1 MRSTAPSVKR
11 RQKESLYF
19 KTITQLIAD
28 TCRDDAELSNF
39 FVTRIGMS
47 PDGGVCTVYIYS
59 PAGAE
64 HSNKVVGRLI
74 VYKPSLRKALAT
86 AISVRRVPE
95 IIFDYDSRFEK
106 QERLEAILNAL
117 ALESR
122 EQENSFDDTGE
133 EAE

>member
-19 KTITQLIAD
+19 RTITQLIAD

-47 PDGGVCTVYIYS
+47 PDGGVCTVYVYS

-64 HSNKVVGRLI
+64 YSNKIVGRLI
-74 VYKPSLRKALAT
+74 LYKPSLRKALGS

-95 IIFDYDSRFEK
+95 IIFEYDSRFEK
-106 QERLEAILNAL
+106 QERLEAILDSI

-122 EQENSFDDTGE
+122 NQEDSQDQYDETE
-133 EAE
+133 